1 LRAEIGGMPRI
12 LNNSLTYYSF
22 GLSVSLSTS
31 MLHIK
36 SYMRENVSLLIK
48 DKIELP
54 ERVGIIFRVTL
65 KASTAATL
73 ALKINLCML

>member
-31 MLHIK
+31 ILHIK

-54 ERVGIIFRVTL
+54 ERLVKSCWYYFQGNIESFRSCHFGF
-65 KASTAATL
+65 K
-73 ALKINLCML
+73 N

>member
-1 LRAEIGGMPRI
+1 LKAEIGGMPRI

-22 GLSVSLSTS
+22 GLFVSLSTS

-54 ERVGIIFRVTL
+54 KRLVKSCWYYFQGNIESFHSCHFGF
-65 KASTAATL
+65 K
-73 ALKINLCML
+73 N